1 MKKQKETGKKRNVM
15 KWVLVPLFTV
25 CVAAGI
31 VAIYGYVEEN
41 RYQELM
47 DGVMYERFEEELQKR
62 YFNYD
67 VTEES
72 YIPGYTWQDLLDMGL
87 VARDNDKKADSDLDG
102 LSDYDE
108 LVVYHTNPVA
118 FSTAGDM

>member
-1 MKKQKETGKKRNVM
+1 
-15 KWVLVPLFTV
+15 
-25 CVAAGI
+25 
-31 VAIYGYVEEN
+31 
-41 RYQELM
+41 M

-108 LVVYHTNPVA
+108 LVVYHTNPAA
-118 FSTAGDM
+118 FSTAGDMYSDK